1 MRRLQDE
8 RPVDDF
14 LLKLA
19 FDRAYERLSGFAARA
34 ARRRRRHTLQRGRS
48 TGLCRG
54 RDNRCPTTRSLRW
67 PRGPK
72 SYCGLAS
79 SKRIV
84 AISPFD
90 WWLSSACDYL
100 ERDC

>member
-1 MRRLQDE
+1 VRRLQDE

-67 PRGPK
+67 PTGEP
-72 SYCGLAS
+72 SDAGNLDAALA
-79 SKRIV
+79 
-84 AISPFD
+84 
-90 WWLSSACDYL
+90 L
-100 ERDC
+100 E